1 MELYIIRHGQ
11 STNNALADREDRG
24 CDPPLT
30 NLGRHQAER
39 LAHHL
44 ATEMQRVSPRTR
56 GYQERGYGIT
66 HLYCSPMWRALQTA
80 QPVGKALGLA
90 PEVWIDIHEW
100 GGIYL
105 DHGEPEGI
113 VGYPGRTRSEMLDE
127 FPNYTLPDGITEAG
141 WWRRDQE
148 DRAQCTAR
156 AIKVAD
162 ALREQSEAGADERIA
177 IVTHA
182 GFSGLLVKALLN
194 HLLGPDVWYHY
205 YNTSISRVDLLS
217 GEPLHVRYLNRA
229 DHLPPEMVT

>member
-1 MELYIIRHGQ
+1 
-11 STNNALADREDRG
+11 
-24 CDPPLT
+24 
-30 NLGRHQAER
+30 
-39 LAHHL
+39 
-44 ATEMQRVSPRTR
+44 
-56 GYQERGYGIT
+56 
-66 HLYCSPMWRALQTA
+66 
-80 QPVGKALGLA
+80 
-90 PEVWIDIHEW
+90 
-100 GGIYL
+100 
-105 DHGEPEGI
+105 
-113 VGYPGRTRSEMLDE
+113 MLDE
-127 FPNYTLPDGITEAG
+127 FPDYILPDNITEAG

-148 DRAQCTAR
+148 NRAQCTAR

-162 ALREQSEAGADERIA
+162 ALRERSEAGADERIA